1 MKKIRNVLFAILVV
15 IAVCMGCTAEAP
27 VEESTPTP
35 VASTREGGIKDNR
48 NINVMI
54 ERSDD
59 WKRFVTKPV
68 VDEEFLKQIDGS
80 TATIPVTAELY
91 RQLYDYPDDKINNN
105 VYHATTHQAYLNL
118 INKEKDI
125 IFVTEP
131 SKEELKIAKKKG
143 VKLDVV
149 PFIKEAFVFIVN
161 EKNPV
166 DSLTVEQIQGV
177 YTGEYKEWK
186 ELGDENGEVI
196 YPFQRDT
203 NSGSQTAMEQLVM
216 KDKKMIEPVK
226 SERIS
231 GMGMMLEVIADYQ
244 NKPGAIGYTYKYY
257 LNNLYLQEG
266 VKILN
271 IDGVEPNKE
280 NITNESY
287 PFTTNYYM
295 VIREDEPANS
305 PARKL
310 RDWLLTDEGQ
320 KVVEM
325 CGYCRIN

>member
-1 MKKIRNVLFAILVV
+1 MKKSRNVLVVLLLVV
-15 IAVCMGCTAEAP
+15 MVVCMSCDP
-27 VEESTPTP
+27 IVEPTPTP
-35 VASTREGGIKDNR
+35 TTVQDSGLKDNR

-54 ERSDD
+54 KRSED
-59 WKRFVTKPV
+59 WKKFVKKPV
-68 VDEEFLKQIDGS
+68 IEEEFMKRIDGS

-91 RQLYDYPDDKINNN
+91 RQFFDYPDDKINNDL
-105 VYHATTHQAYLNL
+105 YHATTHQAYLNL
-118 INKEKDI
+118 INGKKDI

-131 SKEELKIAKKKG
+131 SKEELAEAKKKG

-161 EKNPV
+161 EKNSV
-166 DSLTVEQIQGV
+166 NDLSVEQIQGI
-177 YTGEYKEWK
+177 YTGEYKDWK
-186 ELGDENGEVI
+186 DIGSDKKEVI
-196 YPFQRDT
+196 YPFQREA

-226 SERIS
+226 TEVIS
-231 GMGMMLEVIADYQ
+231 GMGAMLEQIADYE
-244 NKPGAIGYTYKYY
+244 NVPGAIGYTYKYY
-257 LNNLYLQEG
+257 LNNLYHQEG

-271 IDGVEPNKE
+271 VNGVEPK
-280 NITNESY
+280 NESLLDNSY

-295 VIREDEPANS
+295 VIRDDEPADS

-310 RDWLLTDEGQ
+310 RDLFLTEEGQ

-325 CGYCRIN
+325 CGYCRVK